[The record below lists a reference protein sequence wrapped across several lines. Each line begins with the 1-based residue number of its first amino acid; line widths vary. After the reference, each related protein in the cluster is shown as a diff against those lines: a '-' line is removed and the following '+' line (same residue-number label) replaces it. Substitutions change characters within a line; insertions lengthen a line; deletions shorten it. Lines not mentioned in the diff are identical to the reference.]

1 MRGWQNDS
9 YASRSRLRFE
19 VVVHLMLLGD
29 MTQLHRKSE
38 PSHQDSIN
46 GSKSSF
52 ESHRPKARK
61 GKDSGHDDDPWS
73 GPAVTLLQGVLLHL
87 DKDFLEIKM
96 SRSERRL
103 VTVVDFNRGGY
114 TK

>member
-1 MRGWQNDS
+1 M
-9 YASRSRLRFE
+9 
-19 VVVHLMLLGD
+19 HLILLGG

-38 PSHQDSIN
+38 PLHQDSIN

-52 ESHRPKARK
+52 ESRRPKARK

-73 GPAVTLLQGVLLHL
+73 GPAVTPLQGVLLHL

-96 SRSERRL
+96 SGLERGL
-103 VTVVDFNRGGY
+103 VTVVDLNRMGIPSNKSVLAGHGSCRS
-114 TK
+114 